1 MSRSTGYAVLFT
13 LFFGVFSAAQ
23 AQGRPPE
30 QTGERYSFQV
40 TDRGVMRFD
49 SRTGQ
54 VSQCLP
60 GASGM
65 ICRATPDERVTF
77 ENEIARLETENAA
90 LKKALA
96 ERGGVLSTP
105 PVPPGSIPNVADN
118 APDPGSKSEPE
129 PARSRIRTA
138 LETAWRNVVAMVS
151 RVKSAL
157 Q

>member
-1 MSRSTGYAVLFT
+1 MPLSTVCAVFFT
-13 LFFGVFSAAQ
+13 LFFGVFSTAQ

-30 QTGERYSFQV
+30 QSGERYSFQV

-65 ICRATPDERVTF
+65 ICRATPDERAAF
-77 ENEIARLETENAA
+77 ESEIARLESENAA

-96 ERGGVLSTP
+96 DRGVVMSTP
-105 PVPPGSIPNVADN
+105 PIPPASIPDVADN
-118 APDPGSKSEPE
+118 APDQGSKNEPE
-129 PARSRIRTA
+129 PARGRIRTA
-138 LETAWRNVVAMVS
+138 IDTAWRNVVAMVS